1 MSFILPTSMHD
12 LKVLSTPVM
21 FRNGAIVLIDGL
33 EASII
38 ETAPFQACFFGTITS
53 KLSGTR

>member
-12 LKVLSTPVM
+12 LKLSTPVM

-53 KLSGTR
+53 KLSGIR